1 MKAKLK
7 FDAASLKKWAFE
19 HGEKVAL
26 GIMVLVFLSFT
37 YFAIRRE
44 VLDDT
49 KQPEKLQAIASD
61 VKNKIVSSKWSA
73 KDQKLEV
80 VDFDARAKRD
90 AVKADS
96 FAMIVPLSRP
106 LAEPKVKRED
116 PQLFNAEELRVAA
129 GFGPFALKTDAPAAA
144 AGGGQPRARGPA
156 KAGSRDGNGFRP
168 ANTSRLQP
176 QPWAVVTALVPVEK
190 QHKEYERVFER
201 AVGEDKSRDVPH
213 YAGPVVERAEVSDAD
228 PKKLDWKPLSDPMVF
243 EARWEGTQPE
253 VVAAQFVEASLT
265 SPLGPLVG
273 SDWGESVAHPKI
285 PVLWAP
291 VAPPPTPEAP
301 PDVAAAGLAA
311 DAKPADGNVPINRRG
326 AKPAEAPQIKTAPIT
341 ASAAPVVYNLLR
353 VFDYSVEPNK
363 RYRYRVK
370 LGFENPNFGVAIRH
384 LKNPEAPRPQIRT
397 TDQWSEPSEVVT
409 VPNGNG
415 VLAGGVKPQPRNVDP
430 QKARLL
436 LTSIDKE
443 NGIEA
448 AIEQEFERG
457 AVANLM
463 GRTVKARDPRNEQIV
478 ERDDIDFKSDA
489 IVLDIYGGRA
499 LTKKRDSLLASPVDV
514 LLMDASGHLI
524 VHSELDDL
532 QMYQHRRLPDD
543 AEVSSPDK
551 ATGVPGTDPVKP
563 RSKPRK

>member
-7 FDAASLKKWAFE
+7 FDAAGLKKWAFE

-49 KQPEKLQAIASD
+49 KQPEKLQAIAGD
-61 VKNKIVSSKWSA
+61 VKNKIDSSKWSA
-73 KDQKLEV
+73 DHEKVAL

-90 AVKADS
+90 AVEAKS
-96 FAMIVPLSRP
+96 FAMDTPFSRP

-116 PQLFNAEELRVAA
+116 PQLFNAEELHVAA
-129 GFGPFALKTDAPAAA
+129 GFGPFALKTDAPAGAA
-144 AGGGQPRARGPA
+144 PGGQARARGPA
-156 KAGSRDGNGFRP
+156 KVGARDGNGFHP
-168 ANTSRLQP
+168 ANISRLQP

-190 QHKEYERVFER
+190 QRKEYERVFER
-201 AVGEDKSRDVPH
+201 AVVEDKSRDVPH

-228 PKKLDWKPLSDPMVF
+228 PKKFDWKPLSDPTVF

-253 VVAAQFVEASLT
+253 VIAAQFVEASLT

-291 VAPPPTPEAP
+291 VAPPPTTEAP
-301 PDVAAAGLAA
+301 PEAAGA
-311 DAKPADGNVPINRRG
+311 DTPAGDKPAEGNVPITRRG
-326 AKPAEAPQIKTAPIT
+326 AKPAEAPQMKTAPAT

-384 LKNPEAPRPQIRT
+384 LKNPEAPRPQMRT

-415 VLAGGVKPQPRNVDP
+415 VLAGGVKPQPRNSDP
-430 QKARLL
+430 QKAKLL
-436 LTSIDKE
+436 LTAIDKE

-457 AVANLM
+457 AVANVM

-478 ERDDIDFKSDA
+478 EREGIDFKSDA

-524 VHSELDDL
+524 VRSELDDL

-551 ATGVPGTDPVKP
+551 PNTVPGPDPAKP
-563 RSKPRK
+563 RSKSRK